1 MLLWTLGWVYLFKL
15 EFSFSLITYSGV
27 ELLDHII
34 VLSFVFQGI
43 STVSSS
49 AVTAPMCIP
58 TQNIPFF
65 PHTQQNLLFVV
76 FLIIVILIGVRWHV
90 IVILICNYLIVSNI
104 ENYFMCLLAICMSSL
119 QNVYPIFYIF

>member
-1 MLLWTLGWVYLFKL
+1 MLLWILGWVYLFKL
-15 EFSFSLITYSGV
+15 EFSFSLIEYSRV

-49 AVTAPMCIP
+49 ALTAPMCIP
-58 TQNIPFF
+58 TQNIPFS
-65 PHTQQNLLFVV
+65 PNTQQNLLFVV
-76 FLIIVILIGVRWHV
+76 FLIIVIYIGVRWHV

-104 ENYFMCLLAICMSSL
+104 ENPFMCLLAICMSSL